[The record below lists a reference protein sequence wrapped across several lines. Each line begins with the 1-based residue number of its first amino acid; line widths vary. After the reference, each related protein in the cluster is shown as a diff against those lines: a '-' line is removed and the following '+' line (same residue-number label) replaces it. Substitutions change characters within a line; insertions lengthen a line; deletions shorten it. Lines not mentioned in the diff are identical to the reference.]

1 MLLQMVLFIIC
12 HIFFVHSSVSG
23 HLGCFHVFAIVYS
36 ATLNSEVHIF
46 FQIMVYSRYWPRIG
60 IAGSCGNY
68 FFVCL
73 FVLAVP
79 KACGSSQDRDQT
91 HATAATLGPEVTI
104 QVLNP
109 LSKQGTPTSRFS
121 FLRKLHTGCTNLH
134 SH

>member
-12 HIFFVHSSVSG
+12 HIFFIHSSVSG

-73 FVLAVP
+73 FVLAVLI
-79 KACGSSQDRDQT
+79 AHRNAQSRGQTQATVVTMRD
-91 HATAATLGPEVTI
+91 P
-104 QVLNP
+104 
-109 LSKQGTPTSRFS
+109 
-121 FLRKLHTGCTNLH
+121 
-134 SH
+134 